1 MTVLAEIGPNAPD
14 ILTDVLSSLRLRG
27 RLFCRT
33 ELTGPWALAIP
44 AGDLAH
50 FHVIEAGRCQIRLD
64 EEEETFELATGD
76 LVVLPHGG
84 GYSLTDDARAQ
95 AIPLTDLLGQEPDGS
110 QGSGACSLLRHGG
123 GGPEARM
130 ICGAFL
136 FEGSEGHPL
145 LSLLPPVIHVPAEAG
160 RQGGWL
166 EMTLKLLS
174 HEARHPR
181 PGTETL
187 ITRLIDII
195 FVQVVRA
202 WLESLP
208 EGRGGWLGALRDRQI
223 GAALGCIHREPQR
236 AWSVASLASA
246 ALMSR
251 SAFAARFTALVGE
264 PPLSYLTR
272 WRMHLAADLLR
283 GKGLSLSEVANRIGY
298 ESEAAFSRAFKRRLG
313 ASPGAFRR
321 PVAAGF

>member
-1 MTVLAEIGPNAPD
+1 VTLLAEMDGPD
-14 ILTDVLSSLRLRG
+14 VLTDVLSSLRLRG

-33 ELTGPWALAIP
+33 ELTAPWTLTIPPDELAQ
-44 AGDLAH
+44 
-50 FHVIEAGRCQIRLD
+50 FHVVEDGRCWIHLD
-64 EEEETFELATGD
+64 GEERARELAPGD
-76 LVVLPHGG
+76 LVVLPHGH
-84 GYSLTDDARAQ
+84 GYRLTDS
-95 AIPLTDLLGQEPDGS
+95 S
-110 QGSGACSLLRHGG
+110 QGS
-123 GGPEARM
+123 EAWM
-130 ICGAFL
+130 IRGSFC
-136 FEGSEGHPL
+136 FEGRGGHPL
-145 LSLLPPVIHVPAEAG
+145 LSLLPPVVHLHAEEG
-160 RQGGWL
+160 REGGWL

-187 ITRLIDII
+187 ITRLIDIL

-202 WLESLP
+202 WIESLP
-208 EGRGGWLGALRDRQI
+208 EGSGGWLGALRDRQI
-223 GAALGCIHREPQR
+223 GTALGCIHREPQR
-236 AWSVASLASA
+236 AWSVAALASTV
-246 ALMSR
+246 LMSR

-283 GKGLSLSEVANRIGY
+283 GKGLSLSEVARRIGY

-321 PVAAGF
+321 PAVASF

>member
-1 MTVLAEIGPNAPD
+1 MTVLAEIDGPD
-14 ILTDVLSSLRLRG
+14 VFTDVLSSLRLRG

-33 ELTGPWALAIP
+33 ELTGPWALTVP

-50 FHVIEAGRCQIRLD
+50 FHVIETGRCQIRFDD
-64 EEEETFELATGD
+64 EEETLELAAGD
-76 LVVLPHGG
+76 LVVLPHGR
-84 GYSLTDDARAQ
+84 GYSLADGARVPS
-95 AIPLTDLLGQEPDGS
+95 IRLTDLLGKDLPDGS
-110 QGSGACSLLRHGG
+110 QNSGAASLLRHGG

-145 LSLLPPVIHVPAEAG
+145 LSLLPPVVHVPAEAG

-166 EMTLKLLS
+166 EMTLRLLS
-174 HEARHPR
+174 HEAGHPR

-187 ITRLIDII
+187 ITRLIDIL

-321 PVAAGF
+321 PAAAGF

>member
-1 MTVLAEIGPNAPD
+1 MSVLAEIDGPD
-14 ILTDVLSSLRLRG
+14 VLTDVLSSLRLRG

-33 ELTGPWALAIP
+33 ELSAPWTLIVP
-44 AGDLAH
+44 PDELAH
-50 FHVIEAGRCQIRLD
+50 FHVVESGRCWVHLD
-64 EEEETFELATGD
+64 GEEHARELASGD
-76 LVVLPHGG
+76 LVVLPHGR
-84 GYSLTDDARAQ
+84 GYRLTDSSQ
-95 AIPLTDLLGQEPDGS
+95 APPVRLADLLARQRQDD
-110 QGSGACSLLRHGG
+110 SGACTVLRHGG

-130 ICGAFL
+130 ICGSFH
-136 FEGSEGHPL
+136 FEGREGHPL
-145 LSLLPPVIHVPAEAG
+145 LSLLPPVVHLPAEG
-160 RQGGWL
+160 GSEGGWL

-187 ITRLIDII
+187 ITRLIDILFI
-195 FVQVVRA
+195 QVVRA
-202 WLESLP
+202 WIESLP

-223 GAALGCIHREPQR
+223 GTALGCIHREPQR
-236 AWSVASLASA
+236 AWSVAALASTV
-246 ALMSR
+246 LMSR

-283 GKGLSLSEVANRIGY
+283 GKGLSLSEVAKRIGY

-313 ASPGAFRR
+313 ASPGSFRR
-321 PVAAGF
+321 PAAAGL

>member
-1 MTVLAEIGPNAPD
+1 MTVLAEIDGPD
-14 ILTDVLSSLRLRG
+14 ILTEVLSSLRLRG

-33 ELTGPWALAIP
+33 ELTGPWALAVP
-44 AGDLAH
+44 PDELAH
-50 FHVIEAGRCQIRLD
+50 FHVVEDGRCWVHLD
-64 EEEETFELATGD
+64 GEERPRELASGD
-76 LVVLPHGG
+76 LVVLPHGR
-84 GYSLTDDARAQ
+84 GYSLTDSSQ
-95 AIPLTDLLGQEPDGS
+95 APPVRLADLLARQRRD
-110 QGSGACSLLRHGG
+110 GSGACTVLRHGG

-130 ICGAFL
+130 ICGSFR
-136 FEGSEGHPL
+136 FEGREGHPL
-145 LSLLPPVIHVPAEAG
+145 LSLLPPVVHLPAEQG
-160 RQGGWL
+160 GEGGWL

-174 HEARHPR
+174 HEARHQR
-181 PGTETL
+181 PGSETL
-187 ITRLIDII
+187 ITRLIDIL

-202 WLESLP
+202 WIESLP
-208 EGRGGWLGALRDRQI
+208 EGSGGWLGALRDRQI

-236 AWSVASLASA
+236 AWSVAALASA

-283 GKGLSLSEVANRIGY
+283 GKGLSLSEVAKRIGY

-321 PVAAGF
+321 PAAAGV